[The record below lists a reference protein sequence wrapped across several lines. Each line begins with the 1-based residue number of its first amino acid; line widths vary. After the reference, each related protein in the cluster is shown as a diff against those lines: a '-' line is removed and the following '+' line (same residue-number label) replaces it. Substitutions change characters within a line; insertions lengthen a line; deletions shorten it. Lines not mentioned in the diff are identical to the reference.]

1 MFNKNLKKENIVKD
15 LAFKTGYSLIY
26 SKKLVEHIIEII
38 INNVNKSTFNIK
50 NIGTFKIIKKKERIG
65 RNPKTKEKFIISA
78 RKNIRFKISQNI
90 LKQLDKLV

>member
-38 INNVNKSTFNIK
+38 INNVNKGAFNIK
-50 NIGTFKIIKKKERIG
+50 NIGTFNIIQKKERIG
-65 RNPKTKEKFIISA
+65 RNPKTKETYIIPTMKKLS
-78 RKNIRFKISQNI
+78 FKPSSGIKKKIN
-90 LKQLDKLV
+90 